1 MTEKTENSNLMH
13 IEFFFLFVCF
23 LYFSFRWHNVFE
35 IIHIII
41 CTNIL
46 FFITE
51 QQLIVEINGNF
62 LICSVVEKL
71 CIFFQN
77 ANVFFDFFNPK
88 GLLAIAARRG
98 HRRRRISSRGVF
110 PTNEHGLTQ
119 IFARAA
125 LVRASGGERSAA
137 LSLLSTSSVEVSPMR
152 LCALIFSEL
161 MATLCAQ
168 IYGESLGCRV

>member
-71 CIFFQN
+71 CIFFHQLTTVISNTTMNIQN
-77 ANVFFDFFNPK
+77 FV
-88 GLLAIAARRG
+88 
-98 HRRRRISSRGVF
+98 
-110 PTNEHGLTQ
+110 
-119 IFARAA
+119 
-125 LVRASGGERSAA
+125 
-137 LSLLSTSSVEVSPMR
+137 
-152 LCALIFSEL
+152 
-161 MATLCAQ
+161 
-168 IYGESLGCRV
+168 